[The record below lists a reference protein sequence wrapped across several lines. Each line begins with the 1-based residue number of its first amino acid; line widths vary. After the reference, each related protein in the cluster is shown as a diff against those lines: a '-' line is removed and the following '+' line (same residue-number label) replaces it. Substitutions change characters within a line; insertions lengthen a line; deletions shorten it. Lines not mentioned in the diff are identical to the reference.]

1 MATETP
7 TLESLQAALQTQQAT
22 FEMHQAMNVEVFYWW
37 CTAIMM
43 MIHAGFLA
51 YEMGASR
58 SKNALAAGIK
68 NILALA
74 VIIPT
79 FYLFGW
85 WIYNAFPNGFVPIDA
100 AAALPWSQSMGPD
113 AQDMG
118 TGIFWAAFALFGATT
133 GSILSGAVI
142 ERIRV
147 SAFLILTVFLGSA
160 IWILAGA
167 WGWHPDGWLLTDL
180 GYHDV
185 GASGVV
191 HAVAGFFTLG
201 VLINLGARKGKF
213 INGVAQTIAPHSL
226 PMTLIGLMMIIF
238 GFFGFL
244 GGCIIFNGGET
255 GWTTIYNTPTNLS
268 AFAFNTLMGF
278 AGGVIGC
285 YIATRDPFWTM
296 SGGLVGIISVAA
308 GLDLYS
314 PSLAFIIAVVM
325 GVAAVQ
331 FAKFLEKMGIDDAVG
346 AVAVHGFTGVVAV
359 ALVGVFAGGTPN
371 VNGAPDITF
380 VGQATAAVIMG
391 LLGFIPGYGI
401 SFALKKLNMLR
412 VPEACE
418 DIGIDEVEI
427 LAKPYPEANVPA
439 TADSD
444 VPNKLAGQ
452 PHDGLSPQGA

>member
-1 MATETP
+1 MDQTV
-7 TLESLQAALQTQQAT
+7 TLESLQAQLAAQQAT
-22 FEMHQAMNVEVFYWW
+22 FEMHQSMNVEVFYWW
-37 CTAIMM
+37 CTAIMI

-68 NILALA
+68 NILVLA

-85 WIYNAFPNGFVPIDA
+85 WIYNAFPGGFIPTDA
-100 AAALPWSQSMGPD
+100 AAALPWSASMGPD
-113 AQDMG
+113 VSDMG

-213 INGVAQTIAPHSL
+213 IDGVAQTIAPHSL

-255 GWTTIYNTPTNLS
+255 GWTTIYNNPTNLS

-278 AGGVIGC
+278 AGGIIGC

-314 PSLAFIIAVVM
+314 PSLAFIIATCM
-325 GVAAVQ
+325 GFAAVA
-331 FAKFLEKMGIDDAVG
+331 FAKLLEKQGIDDAVG
-346 AVAVHGFTGVVAV
+346 AVSVHGFTGFVAV
-359 ALVGVFAGGTPN
+359 ILVGVFAGGTPN
-371 VNGAPDITF
+371 VGGNPDITLY
-380 VGQATAAVIMG
+380 GQTVAAIIMAA
-391 LLGFIPGYGI
+391 LGFIPGYAI
-401 SFALKKLNMLR
+401 SLALKKANILR
-412 VPEACE
+412 VPEAAE
-418 DIGIDEVEI
+418 DLGIDEVEI
-427 LAKPYPEANVPA
+427 IAKPYPEASTPA
-439 TADSD
+439 SVESE
-444 VPNKLAGQ
+444 VPNKLAGE
-452 PHDGLSPQGA
+452 PNAA

>member
-1 MATETP
+1 MVETP
-7 TLESLQAALQTQQAT
+7 TLESLQATLAAQQSV

-37 CTAIMM
+37 CTAIMI

-85 WIYNAFPNGFVPIDA
+85 WIYNAFPNGFIPIEA
-100 AAALPWSQSMGPD
+100 SGALPWAASMGPD
-113 AQDMG
+113 VTDMG
-118 TGIFWAAFALFGATT
+118 TGIFWAAFAMFGATT

-147 SAFLILTVFLGSA
+147 SAFLILTVFLGSVV
-160 IWILAGA
+160 WILAGA
-167 WGWHPDGWLLTDL
+167 WGWHPDGWLLTEL

-191 HAVAGFFTLG
+191 HAIAGFFTLG
-201 VLINLGARKGKF
+201 VLINLGPRTGKF
-213 INGVAQTIAPHSL
+213 INGVAQTISPHSL

-255 GWTTIYNTPTNLS
+255 GWTTIYNNPTNLS

-285 YIATRDPFWTM
+285 YIASRDPFWTM

-308 GLDLYS
+308 GLDLYD
-314 PSLAFIIAVVM
+314 PELAFIIAVVT
-325 GVAAVQ
+325 GVLAVKV
-331 FAKFLEKMGIDDAVG
+331 AKIIENLGIDDAVG
-346 AVAVHGFTGVVAV
+346 AVAVHGFTGVWAV
-359 ALVGVFAGGTPN
+359 ILVGVFAGGMPN
-371 VNGAPDITF
+371 VGDLPPITF
-380 VGQATAAVIMG
+380 TGQLIGAAVM
-391 LLGFIPGYGI
+391 LALGFIPGYAL
-401 SFALKKLNMLR
+401 SWVLKKCNALR
-412 VPEACE
+412 VPKEAE
-418 DIGIDEVEI
+418 ELGLDEVEI
-427 LAKPYPEANVPA
+427 IAKPYPEANGVPA
-439 TADSD
+439 VSESD
-444 VPNKLAGQ
+444 VPNKLAN
-452 PHDGLSPQGA
+452 L

>member
-1 MATETP
+1 MTTEAP
-7 TLESLQAALQTQQAT
+7 TLDSLSALIQSQQAVIDV
-22 FEMHQAMNVEVFYWW
+22 HQSMNMEVYYWW
-37 CTAIMM
+37 CTAIMV

-58 SKNALAAGIK
+58 SKNALAAGVK

-85 WIYNAFPNGFVPIDA
+85 WIYNAFPGGLIPA
-100 AAALPWSQSMGPD
+100 EATGALPWAQSMGPD
-113 AQDMG
+113 VTDMG
-118 TGIFWAAFALFGATT
+118 TGVFWAAFALFGATT
-133 GSILSGAVI
+133 GSIMSGAVI

-147 SAFLILTVFLGSA
+147 SAFLILTVILGSGV
-160 IWILAGA
+160 WILAGA
-167 WGWHPDGWLLTDL
+167 WGWHPDGWMLTEM

-191 HAVAGFFTLG
+191 HAIAGFFTLG
-201 VLINLGARKGKF
+201 VLINLGPRVGKY
-213 INGVAQTIAPHSL
+213 INGVPQKIKAHNL

-308 GLDLYS
+308 GLDLYD
-314 PSLAFIIAVVM
+314 PSLAFIIATCVSFIAV
-325 GVAAVQ
+325 GAA
-331 FAKFLEKMGIDDAVG
+331 KWLEKRGIDDAVG
-346 AVAVHGFTGVVAV
+346 AVAVHGVTGVVAV
-359 ALVGVFAGGTPN
+359 ILVGVFAGGTPN
-371 VNGAPDITF
+371 VGDNPAITLY
-380 VGQATAAVIMG
+380 GQTVCAIVMMV
-391 LLGFIPGYGI
+391 LGFVPGYLV
-401 SFALKKLNMLR
+401 SYLLKIFNILR
-412 VPEACE
+412 VPENVE
-418 DIGIDEVEI
+418 DLGLDEVEI
-427 LAKPYPEANVPA
+427 LAHPYPETVPA
-439 TADSD
+439 SVVKGTGMGDLKAKG
-444 VPNKLAGQ
+444 V
-452 PHDGLSPQGA
+452 

>member
-1 MATETP
+1 MENSP
-7 TLESLQAALQTQQAT
+7 TLESLQAALDAQQAV

-37 CTAIMM
+37 CTAIML

-68 NILALA
+68 NILAIAL
-74 VIIPT
+74 IIPA

-85 WIYNAFPNGFVPIDA
+85 WIYNAFPNGFVPIEA
-100 AAALPWSQSMGPD
+100 AAALPWSASMGPD
-113 AQDMG
+113 VQDMG

-147 SAFLILTVFLGSA
+147 SAFLILTIFLGGVV
-160 IWILAGA
+160 WIMAGA
-167 WGWHPDGWLLTDL
+167 WGWHPDGWLLTEF

-201 VLINLGARKGKF
+201 VLMNLGARKGKF
-213 INGVAQTIAPHSL
+213 IDGIAQTISPHSL

-255 GWTTIYNTPTNLS
+255 GWTTIYGTPTNLS

-278 AGGVIGC
+278 AGGIIGC

-314 PSLAFIIAVVM
+314 PSLAFIIAVCTGIV
-325 GVAAVQ
+325 AVQ
-331 FAKFLEKMGIDDAVG
+331 FAKFLEKRGLDDAVG
-346 AVAVHGFTGVVAV
+346 AVSVHGFAGVVAV
-359 ALVGVFAGGTPN
+359 VLVGVFAGGTPN
-371 VNGAPDITF
+371 AEGLPAISILGQVIGAGVMALMGF
-380 VGQATAAVIMG
+380 V
-391 LLGFIPGYGI
+391 PGYGL
-401 SFALKKLNMLR
+401 SLLLKKANTLR

-427 LAKPYPEANVPA
+427 LVKPYPEGSVPA
-439 TADSD
+439 VYTGD
-444 VPNKLAGQ
+444 VPNKLANTE
-452 PHDGLSPQGA
+452 A

>member
-1 MATETP
+1 MENSP
-7 TLESLQAALQTQQAT
+7 TLESLQAALDAQQAV

-37 CTAIMM
+37 CTAIML

-68 NILALA
+68 NILAIAL
-74 VIIPT
+74 IIPA

-85 WIYNAFPNGFVPIDA
+85 WIYNAFPNGFVPIEA
-100 AAALPWSQSMGPD
+100 AAALPWAASMGPD
-113 AQDMG
+113 VQDMG

-147 SAFLILTVFLGSA
+147 SAFLILTIFLGGVV
-160 IWILAGA
+160 WIMAGA
-167 WGWHPDGWLLTDL
+167 WGWHPDGWLLTEF

-201 VLINLGARKGKF
+201 VLMNLGARKGKF
-213 INGVAQTIAPHSL
+213 IDGVPQIISPHSL

-255 GWTTIYNTPTNLS
+255 GWTTIYGTPTNLS

-278 AGGVIGC
+278 AGGIIGC

-308 GLDLYS
+308 GLDIYS
-314 PSLAFIIAVVM
+314 PSLAFIIAVTTGIV
-325 GVAAVQ
+325 AVQ
-331 FAKFLEKMGIDDAVG
+331 FAKFLEKRGIDDAVG
-346 AVAVHGFTGVVAV
+346 AVSVHGFTGVVAV
-359 ALVGVFAGGTPN
+359 VLVGVFAGGTPN
-371 VNGAPDITF
+371 AEGLPEISF
-380 VGQATAAVIMG
+380 VGQLIGAAVMG
-391 LLGFIPGYGI
+391 LMGFVPGYSL
-401 SFALKKLNMLR
+401 SFLLKKANSLR

-418 DIGIDEVEI
+418 DIGIDEVEL
-427 LAKPYPEANVPA
+427 LAKPYPEGGVPA
-439 TADSD
+439 MTDLTTSE
-444 VPNKLAGQ
+444 VPNKLAN
-452 PHDGLSPQGA
+452 SET

>member
-1 MATETP
+1 MENSP
-7 TLESLQAALQTQQAT
+7 TLESLQAALDAQQAV

-37 CTAIMM
+37 CTAIML

-68 NILALA
+68 NILAIAL
-74 VIIPT
+74 IIPA

-85 WIYNAFPNGFVPIDA
+85 WIYNAFPNGFVPIEA
-100 AAALPWSQSMGPD
+100 AAALPWSASMGPD
-113 AQDMG
+113 VQDMG

-147 SAFLILTVFLGSA
+147 SAFLILTIFLGGVV
-160 IWILAGA
+160 WIMAGA
-167 WGWHPDGWLLTDL
+167 WGWHPDGWLLTKF

-201 VLINLGARKGKF
+201 VLMNLGARKGKF
-213 INGVAQTIAPHSL
+213 INGIAQTISPHSL

-255 GWTTIYNTPTNLS
+255 GWTTIYGTPTNLS

-278 AGGVIGC
+278 AGGIIGC

-314 PSLAFIIAVVM
+314 PSLAFIIAVCT
-325 GVAAVQ
+325 GIVAIQ
-331 FAKFLEKMGIDDAVG
+331 FAKFLEKRGIDDAVG
-346 AVAVHGFTGVVAV
+346 AVSVHGFTGVAAV
-359 ALVGVFAGGTPN
+359 ILVGVFAAGTPN
-371 VNGAPDITF
+371 AEGLPAISF
-380 VGQATAAVIMG
+380 VGQLIGAAVMG
-391 LLGFIPGYGI
+391 LMGFVPGYGL
-401 SFALKKLNMLR
+401 SLLLKKANALR

-427 LAKPYPEANVPA
+427 LVKPYPEGSVPA
-439 TADSD
+439 VYTGE
-444 VPNKLAGQ
+444 VPNKLANTE
-452 PHDGLSPQGA
+452 A

>member
-1 MATETP
+1 MENSP
-7 TLESLQAALQTQQAT
+7 TLESLQAALDAQQAV

-37 CTAIMM
+37 CTAIML

-68 NILALA
+68 NILAIAL
-74 VIIPT
+74 IIPA

-85 WIYNAFPNGFVPIDA
+85 WIYNAFPNGFVPIEA
-100 AAALPWSQSMGPD
+100 AAALPWSASMGPD
-113 AQDMG
+113 VQDMG

-147 SAFLILTVFLGSA
+147 SAFLILTIFLGGVV
-160 IWILAGA
+160 WIMAGA
-167 WGWHPDGWLLTDL
+167 WGWHPDGWLLTEF

-201 VLINLGARKGKF
+201 VLMNLGARKGKF
-213 INGVAQTIAPHSL
+213 IDGIAQTISPHSL

-255 GWTTIYNTPTNLS
+255 GWTTIYGTPTNLS

-278 AGGVIGC
+278 AGGIIGC

-314 PSLAFIIAVVM
+314 PSLAFIIAVCTGIV
-325 GVAAVQ
+325 AVQ
-331 FAKFLEKMGIDDAVG
+331 FAKFLEKRGLDDAVG
-346 AVAVHGFTGVVAV
+346 AVSVHGFAGVVAV
-359 ALVGVFAGGTPN
+359 VLVGVFAGGTPN
-371 VNGAPDITF
+371 AEGLPAISILGQVIGAGVMALMGF
-380 VGQATAAVIMG
+380 V
-391 LLGFIPGYGI
+391 PGYGL
-401 SFALKKLNMLR
+401 SLLLKKANTLR

-427 LAKPYPEANVPA
+427 LVKPYPEGSVPA
-439 TADSD
+439 VYTGD
-444 VPNKLAGQ
+444 VPNKLANTEV
-452 PHDGLSPQGA
+452 

>member
-1 MATETP
+1 MSTETP
-7 TLESLQAALQTQQAT
+7 TLESLQAALDAQQAV
-22 FEMHQAMNVEVFYWW
+22 FEMHQSMNVEVFYWW
-37 CTAIMM
+37 CTAIMI

-58 SKNALAAGIK
+58 SKNALAAGVK
-68 NILALA
+68 NVLALA

-85 WIYNAFPNGFVPIDA
+85 WIYNAFPGGLIPA
-100 AAALPWSQSMGPD
+100 EASAALPWSQSMGPD
-113 AQDMG
+113 VQDMG

-147 SAFLILTVFLGSA
+147 SAFLILTVVLGSA
-160 IWILAGA
+160 VWILAGA
-167 WGWHPDGWLLTDL
+167 WGWHPDGWLLTEL

-213 INGVAQTIAPHSL
+213 INGIAQVIPPHNL

-255 GWTTIYNTPTNLS
+255 GWTTIYNNPTNLS

-285 YIATRDPFWTM
+285 YIASRDPFWTM
-296 SGGLVGIISVAA
+296 SGGLCGIISVAA
-308 GLDLYS
+308 GLDLYD
-314 PSLAFIIAVVM
+314 PALAFIIATSM
-325 GVAAVQ
+325 GFIAVKVAKA
-331 FAKFLEKMGIDDAVG
+331 LEKAGIDDAVG
-346 AVAVHGFTGVVAV
+346 AVTVHGFVGFVAV
-359 ALVGVFAGGTPN
+359 ILVGVFAGGTPN
-371 VNGAPDITF
+371 VGGNPEISLY
-380 VGQATAAVIMG
+380 GQTVAAVVMAVV
-391 LLGFIPGYGI
+391 GFLPGYLI
-401 SFALKKLNMLR
+401 SYALKKANMLR
-412 VPEACE
+412 VPDKAE
-418 DIGIDEVEI
+418 DLGIDEVEI
-427 LAKPYPEANVPA
+427 LAKPYPETDVPA
-439 TADSD
+439 KTS
-444 VPNKLAGQ
+444 LET
-452 PHDGLSPQGA
+452 QGA

>member
-1 MATETP
+1 MVETP
-7 TLESLQAALQTQQAT
+7 TLESLQATLAAQQSV

-37 CTAIMM
+37 CTAIMI

-85 WIYNAFPNGFVPIDA
+85 WIYNAFPNGFIPIEA
-100 AAALPWSQSMGPD
+100 SGALPWAASMGPD
-113 AQDMG
+113 VTDMG
-118 TGIFWAAFALFGATT
+118 TGIFWAAFAMFGATT

-147 SAFLILTVFLGSA
+147 SAFLILTVFLGSVV
-160 IWILAGA
+160 WILAGA
-167 WGWHPDGWLLTDL
+167 WGWHPDGWLLTEL

-191 HAVAGFFTLG
+191 HAIAGFFTLG
-201 VLINLGARKGKF
+201 VLINLGPRTGKF
-213 INGVAQTIAPHSL
+213 INGVAQTISPHSL

-255 GWTTIYNTPTNLS
+255 GWTTIYNNPTNLS

-285 YIATRDPFWTM
+285 YIASRDPFWTM

-308 GLDLYS
+308 GLDLYD
-314 PSLAFIIAVVM
+314 PELAFIIAVVT
-325 GVAAVQ
+325 GVLAVKV
-331 FAKFLEKMGIDDAVG
+331 AKIIENFGIDDAVG
-346 AVAVHGFTGVVAV
+346 AVAVHGFTGVWAV
-359 ALVGVFAGGTPN
+359 ILVGVFAGGMPN
-371 VNGAPDITF
+371 VGDLPPITF
-380 VGQATAAVIMG
+380 TGQLIGAAVM
-391 LLGFIPGYGI
+391 LALGFIPGYAL
-401 SFALKKLNMLR
+401 SWVLKKCNALR
-412 VPEACE
+412 VPKEAE
-418 DIGIDEVEI
+418 ELGLDEVEI
-427 LAKPYPEANVPA
+427 IAKPYPEANGVPA
-439 TADSD
+439 VSESD
-444 VPNKLAGQ
+444 VPNKLAN
-452 PHDGLSPQGA
+452 L

>member
-1 MATETP
+1 MENSP
-7 TLESLQAALQTQQAT
+7 TLESLQAALDAQQAV

-37 CTAIMM
+37 CTAIML

-58 SKNALAAGIK
+58 SKKRLAAGIK
-68 NILALA
+68 NILAIAL
-74 VIIPT
+74 IIPA

-85 WIYNAFPNGFVPIDA
+85 WIYNAFPNGFVPIEA
-100 AAALPWSQSMGPD
+100 AAALPWSASMGPD
-113 AQDMG
+113 VQDMG

-147 SAFLILTVFLGSA
+147 SAFLILTIFLGGVV
-160 IWILAGA
+160 WIMAGA
-167 WGWHPDGWLLTDL
+167 WGWHPDGWLLTKF

-201 VLINLGARKGKF
+201 VLMNLGARKGKF
-213 INGVAQTIAPHSL
+213 INGIAQTISPHSL

-255 GWTTIYNTPTNLS
+255 GWTTIYGTPTNLS

-278 AGGVIGC
+278 AGGIIGC

-314 PSLAFIIAVVM
+314 PSLAFIIAVCT
-325 GVAAVQ
+325 GIVAIQ
-331 FAKFLEKMGIDDAVG
+331 FAKFLEKRGIDDAVG
-346 AVAVHGFTGVVAV
+346 AVSVHGFTGVAAV
-359 ALVGVFAGGTPN
+359 ILVGVFAAGTPN
-371 VNGAPDITF
+371 AEGLPAISF
-380 VGQATAAVIMG
+380 VGQLIGAAVMG
-391 LLGFIPGYGI
+391 LIGFVPGYGL
-401 SFALKKLNMLR
+401 SLLLKKANALR

-427 LAKPYPEANVPA
+427 LVKPYPEGSVPA
-439 TADSD
+439 VYTGD
-444 VPNKLAGQ
+444 VPNKLANTE
-452 PHDGLSPQGA
+452 A

>member
-1 MATETP
+1 MNTETP
-7 TLESLQAALQTQQAT
+7 TLASLQAALDAQQAA
-22 FEMHQAMNVEVFYWW
+22 FDMHQSMNIEVFYWW
-37 CTAIMM
+37 CTAIML

-68 NILALA
+68 NVLALA

-85 WIYNAFPNGFVPIDA
+85 WIYNAFPTGLIPSDA
-100 AAALPWSQSMGPD
+100 AAALPWSKSMGPD
-113 AQDMG
+113 VSDMG

-147 SAFLILTVFLGSA
+147 SAFLILTVVLGSGV
-160 IWILAGA
+160 WILAGA
-167 WGWHPDGWLLTDL
+167 WGWHPDGWLLTKL

-201 VLINLGARKGKF
+201 VLINLGARKGKYLD
-213 INGVAQTIAPHSL
+213 GVAQTISPHSL

-255 GWTTIYNTPTNLS
+255 GWTTIYNNPTNLS

-308 GLDLYS
+308 GLDMYD
-314 PSLAFIIAVVM
+314 PGLAFIIATVM
-325 GVAAVQ
+325 GVVAVQ
-331 FAKFLEKMGIDDAVG
+331 FAKLLEKQGIDDAVG
-346 AVAVHGFTGVVAV
+346 AVAVHGFTGFVAV
-359 ALVGVFAGGTPN
+359 ILVGVFAHGTPN
-371 VNGAPDITF
+371 VGDVPAITF
-380 VGQATAAVIMG
+380 MGQTVGAIVMVV
-391 LLGFIPGYGI
+391 LGFVPGYAI
-401 SFALKKLNMLR
+401 SYALKKANMLR
-412 VPEACE
+412 VPADAE
-418 DIGIDEVEI
+418 DLGIDEVEI
-427 LAKPYPEANVPA
+427 LAKPYPEASVPA
-439 TADSD
+439 VVPSL
-444 VPNKLAGQ
+444 VPNTLTNAEV
-452 PHDGLSPQGA
+452 

>member
-1 MATETP
+1 MDETP
-7 TLESLQAALQTQQAT
+7 TLQSLQAALDAQQAV
-22 FEMHQAMNVEVFYWW
+22 FEMHQSMNVEVFYWW
-37 CTAIMM
+37 CTAIMI

-85 WIYNAFPNGFVPIDA
+85 WIYNAMPNGLIPIDA
-100 AAALPWSQSMGPD
+100 SFALPWSQSMGPD
-113 AQDMG
+113 VQDMG
-118 TGIFWAAFALFGATT
+118 SGIFWAAFALFGATT

-147 SAFLILTVFLGSA
+147 SSFLILTIVLGSGA
-160 IWILAGA
+160 WILAGA
-167 WGWHPDGWLLTDL
+167 WGWHPDGWLLTKM
-180 GYHDV
+180 GYHDL

-201 VLINLGARKGKF
+201 VLMNLGARKGKF

-255 GWTTIYNTPTNLS
+255 GWTTIYGNPTNLS

-278 AGGVIGC
+278 AGGIIGC
-285 YIATRDPFWTM
+285 YVATRDPFWTM

-308 GLDLYS
+308 GLDLYD
-314 PSLAFIIAVVM
+314 PALAFIIATCM
-325 GVAAVQ
+325 GLLAVW
-331 FAKFLEKMGIDDAVG
+331 FAKFLENRGIDDAVG
-346 AVAVHGFTGVVAV
+346 AVAVHGFTGFVAV
-359 ALVGVFAGGTPN
+359 VLVGVFAGGTPN
-371 VNGAPDITF
+371 VGDLPAISF
-380 VGQATAAVIMG
+380 VGQLTGAVVMV
-391 LLGFIPGYGI
+391 LLGFIPGYAV
-401 SFALKKLNMLR
+401 SAALKAANMLR
-412 VPEACE
+412 VPEKAE
-418 DIGIDEVEI
+418 VIGIDEVELI
-427 LAKPYPEANVPA
+427 AKPYPESSTPASVP
-439 TADSD
+439 SE
-444 VPNKLAGQ
+444 VPNKLANTE
-452 PHDGLSPQGA
+452 PQGV

>member
-1 MATETP
+1 MENSP
-7 TLESLQAALQTQQAT
+7 TLESLQAALDAQQAV
-22 FEMHQAMNVEVFYWW
+22 FEMHQAMNIEVFYWW
-37 CTAIMM
+37 CTAIML

-68 NILALA
+68 NILAIA
-74 VIIPT
+74 VIIPA

-85 WIYNAFPNGFVPIDA
+85 WIYNAFPNGFVPIEA
-100 AAALPWSQSMGPD
+100 AAALPWSASMGPD
-113 AQDMG
+113 VQDMG

-147 SAFLILTVFLGSA
+147 SSFLILTIFLGGVV
-160 IWILAGA
+160 WIMAGA
-167 WGWHPDGWLLTDL
+167 WGWHPDGWLLTKF
-180 GYHDV
+180 GYHDL

-201 VLINLGARKGKF
+201 VLMNLGARKGKF
-213 INGVAQTIAPHSL
+213 INGVPQIISPHSL

-255 GWTTIYNTPTNLS
+255 GWSTIYGTPTNLS

-278 AGGVIGC
+278 AGGIIGC

-314 PSLAFIIAVVM
+314 PSLAFIIAVCT
-325 GVAAVQ
+325 GIVAIQ
-331 FAKFLEKMGIDDAVG
+331 FAKFLEKRGIDDAVG
-346 AVAVHGFTGVVAV
+346 AVTVHGFTGLA
-359 ALVGVFAGGTPN
+359 ALVMVSVFAGGTPN
-371 VNGAPDITF
+371 IEGLPAISFT
-380 VGQATAAVIMG
+380 GQLIGAAVMG
-391 LLGFIPGYGI
+391 LMGFVPGYGL
-401 SFALKKLNMLR
+401 SLLLKKANILR

-427 LAKPYPEANVPA
+427 LAKPYPEGSVPA
-439 TADSD
+439 MTAMTTSE
-444 VPNKLAGQ
+444 VPNKLA
-452 PHDGLSPQGA
+452 SSEA

>member
-1 MATETP
+1 MATET
-7 TLESLQAALQTQQAT
+7 TLESLQTALDSQQAV
-22 FEMHQAMNVEVFYWW
+22 FDMHAAMNVEVFYWW
-37 CTAIMM
+37 CTAIML

-58 SKNALAAGIK
+58 SKNALAAGVK

-85 WIYNAFPNGFVPIDA
+85 WIYLSFPAGLIPTSVA
-100 AAALPWSQSMGPD
+100 GALPWSTSMGPD
-113 AQDMG
+113 VTDMG
-118 TGIFWAAFALFGATT
+118 SGIFWAAFALFGATT

-147 SAFLILTVFLGSA
+147 SAFLILAVLLGSVV
-160 IWILAGA
+160 WILAGA
-167 WGWHPDGWLLTDL
+167 WGWHPDGWMLTKY

-191 HAVAGFFTLG
+191 HAIAGFFTLG
-201 VLINLGARKGKF
+201 VLINLGPRVGKY
-213 INGVAQTIAPHSL
+213 INGVAQQIKAHNL

-244 GGCIIFNGGET
+244 GGCIIFNVDTT
-255 GWTTIYNTPTNLS
+255 GWTTIYGTPTNLS

-308 GLDLYS
+308 GLDLYD
-314 PSLAFIIAVVM
+314 PGLAFIIAICM
-325 GVAAVQ
+325 SFVAVGT
-331 FAKFLEKMGIDDAVG
+331 AKFLEKMGVDDAVG
-346 AVAVHGFTGVVAV
+346 AVGVHGITGFLAV
-359 ALVGVFAGGTPN
+359 ILVGVFAGGTPN
-371 VNGAPDITF
+371 VGGNPDITLY
-380 VGQATAAVIMG
+380 GQTLCAIVIAV
-391 LLGFIPGYGI
+391 LGFVPGYLV
-401 SFALKKLNMLR
+401 SLLLKKLGMLR
-412 VPEACE
+412 VPASVE
-418 DIGIDEVEI
+418 DLGLDEVEI
-427 LAKPYPEANVPA
+427 LAHPYPETVPA
-439 TADSD
+439 SIAKS
-444 VPNKLAGQ
+444 
-452 PHDGLSPQGA
+452 

>member
-1 MATETP
+1 MEQTP
-7 TLESLQAALQTQQAT
+7 TLESLQAALDAQKAV
-22 FEMHQAMNVEVFYWW
+22 FEMHQAMNIEVFYWW
-37 CTAIMM
+37 CTAIMI

-74 VIIPT
+74 VILPT

-85 WIYNAFPNGFVPIDA
+85 WIYNAFPGGLIPAEA
-100 AAALPWSQSMGPD
+100 AGALPWASSMGPD
-113 AQDMG
+113 VTDMG
-118 TGIFWAAFALFGATT
+118 TGVFWGAFGMFGATT

-147 SAFLILTVFLGSA
+147 SAFLILTVFLGSVV
-160 IWILAGA
+160 WILAGA

-201 VLINLGARKGKF
+201 VLINLGPRKGKF
-213 INGVAQTIAPHSL
+213 INGIAQTISPHSL

-244 GGCIIFNGGET
+244 GGCIIFNGGDT

-268 AFAFNTLMGF
+268 AFTFNTLMGF

-285 YIATRDPFWTM
+285 YIASRDPFWTM

-308 GLDLYS
+308 ALDMYD
-314 PSLAFIIAVVM
+314 PALAFIIATSM
-325 GVAAVQ
+325 GIAAVKV
-331 FAKFLEKMGIDDAVG
+331 AKFIEDRGIDDAVG
-346 AVAVHGFTGVVAV
+346 AVAVHGFTGFVAV
-359 ALVGVFAGGTPN
+359 VLVGVFCAGTPN
-371 VNGAPDITF
+371 MGDAPAISFMGQLIGAI
-380 VGQATAAVIMG
+380 VMAVT
-391 LLGFIPGYGI
+391 GFLPGYVI
-401 SFALKKLNMLR
+401 SLVLKSLNALR
-412 VPEACE
+412 VPEGAE
-418 DIGIDEVEI
+418 ELGMDEVEI

-439 TADSD
+439 LQAAE
-444 VPNKLAGQ
+444 VPNKLANVE
-452 PHDGLSPQGA
+452 PQGV